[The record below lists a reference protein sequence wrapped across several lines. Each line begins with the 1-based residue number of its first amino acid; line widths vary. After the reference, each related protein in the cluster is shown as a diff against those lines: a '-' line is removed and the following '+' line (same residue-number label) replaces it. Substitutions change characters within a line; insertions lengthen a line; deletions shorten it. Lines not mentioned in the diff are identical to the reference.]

1 MLAALEA
8 INFEHPSPVQAG
20 VIPEALAGHDVIA
33 QARTGTGKT
42 AAFAI
47 PILEKG
53 WGPVE
58 PRHPKAVVLAPTRE
72 LAVQVHR
79 EFERLS
85 AGRGIVCQQVYGGQ
99 SIRRELDAFKNGVH
113 VIVATPGRMLDHLQR
128 RTINF
133 SQIEVAVLD
142 EADRMLE
149 IGFREDIEKIL
160 RKCPQQKQ
168 TLLLSATLPDPILRL
183 AQRYMRDPVQLD
195 FSSKEITVDTIEQ
208 HYFTVHP
215 TRKLDLLW
223 RLLLREQPKQAI
235 IFCRTKRATAK
246 LQRVLSRKARSID
259 CMHGDMQQRE
269 RNRVMGKFRAGDTR
283 ILVATDVVGRGIDVT
298 TVSHIIN
305 FDVPSDSDDY
315 VHRVGRTGRMG
326 REGVAFTFVTTDEG
340 EELTKIEIRIDKL
353 LIRDEI
359 EGFDPTLPV
368 DSPDAVAKPR
378 PTEPPPK
385 PLHSRDRGPGRHR
398 RRL

>member
-1 MLAALEA
+1 M
-8 INFEHPSPVQAG
+8 S
-20 VIPEALAGHDVIA
+20 
-33 QARTGTGKT
+33 
-42 AAFAI
+42 
-47 PILEKG
+47 
-53 WGPVE
+53 
-58 PRHPKAVVLAPTRE
+58 
-72 LAVQVHR
+72 
-79 EFERLS
+79 
-85 AGRGIVCQQVYGGQ
+85 
-99 SIRRELDAFKNGVH
+99 
-113 VIVATPGRMLDHLQR
+113 IVATTPGRMLDHLTTTYGQLLADR
-128 RTINF
+128 GMRY
-133 SQIEVAVLD
+133 LD

-168 TLLLSATLPDPILRL
+168 TLLLSATLPDPIMRI

-215 TRKLDLLW
+215 TRKLELLW
-223 RLLLREQPKQAI
+223 RLILREQPKQAI
-235 IFCRTKRATAK
+235 IFCRTKRSTAK
-246 LQRVLSRKARSID
+246 LHRILARKLRSID

-269 RNRVMGKFRAGDTR
+269 RNRVMAKFRAGDTR
-283 ILVATDVVGRGIDVT
+283 FLVATDVVGRGIDVS
-298 TVSHIIN
+298 TVSHIFN

-326 REGVAFTFVTTDEG
+326 REGVAYTFVTTEEG

-359 EGFDPTLPV
+359 EGFDPTIPTQ
-368 DSPDAVAKPR
+368 SPNAKKSPA
-378 PTEPPPK
+378 PAEPPPK
-385 PLHSRDRGPGRHR
+385 PLHGRDRGPGRHR